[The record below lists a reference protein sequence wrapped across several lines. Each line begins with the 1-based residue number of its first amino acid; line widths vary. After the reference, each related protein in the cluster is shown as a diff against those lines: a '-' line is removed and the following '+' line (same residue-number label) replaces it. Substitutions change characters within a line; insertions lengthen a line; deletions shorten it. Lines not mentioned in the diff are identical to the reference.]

1 MKVTAEKN
9 EKVAQMIFASIYPL
23 YLNRLEKK
31 GRTKE
36 ELDQVLTWLTGFDQ
50 DTLQALIYD
59 KVTFR
64 TFFQK
69 ANMHP
74 NAHLIKGVVCGY
86 RIEEI
91 ADEFDVYKNCRRMEK
106 LIDELAKGRKMEKI
120 LRKTWYPYTAAS
132 SSP

>member
-23 YLNRLEKK
+23 YLNRLEKN

-50 DTLQALIYD
+50 DTLQALIND

-64 TFFQK
+64 TFFEK

-120 LRKTWYPYTAAS
+120 LRKT
-132 SSP
+132 

>member
-9 EKVAQMIFASIYPL
+9 EKVANMIFASIYQL
-23 YLNRLEKK
+23 YLARLEKN

-36 ELDQVLTWLTGFDQ
+36 ELDQVIGWLTGFDNKMVQ
-50 DTLQALIYD
+50 KLID
-59 KVTFR
+59 EKVTFEV
-64 TFFQK
+64 FFQK
-69 ANMHP
+69 AKIHP

-91 ADEFDVYKNCRRMEK
+91 EDEFEVYKLCRQMEK

-120 LRKTWYPYTAAS
+120 LRV
-132 SSP
+132 